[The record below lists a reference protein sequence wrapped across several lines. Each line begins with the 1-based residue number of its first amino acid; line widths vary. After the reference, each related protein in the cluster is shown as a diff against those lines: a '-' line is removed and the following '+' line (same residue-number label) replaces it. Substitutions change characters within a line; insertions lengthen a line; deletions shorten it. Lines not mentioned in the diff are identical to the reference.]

1 MSPSL
6 LPPQAPFWLASR
18 LLLPWMRRSHSH
30 VHATCAWQLLFD
42 EIDAD
47 RSGLLDRDEISA
59 LLQSLG
65 SEMTD
70 AQVNAAMSLMD
81 QDG

>member
-1 MSPSL
+1 
-6 LPPQAPFWLASR
+6 
-18 LLLPWMRRSHSH
+18 
-30 VHATCAWQLLFD
+30 LFD